1 MVQDSEEG
9 GGLEMG
15 RAIYQDGGWGGVW
28 DWVFTVETPVEAI
41 RL

>member
-1 MVQDSEEG
+1 
-9 GGLEMG
+9 MG
-15 RAIYQDGGWGGVW
+15 RAIYQDGGWGWGGVW